1 MIQKLAVYLGTPTG
15 GLLLLAVVVAL
26 LAVLW
31 FLAGAAGKKD
41 RAGALLVAFFFME
54 LGAGA
59 ILLAFG
65 FDEMSQSDSNPRLVP
80 ICWGLALFVCALIQF
95 VKVWRKRDY
104 KKVEFGQVGRV
115 AVVFAVVAA
124 ALLVFD
130 YLGFFLSTG
139 LMIITLMLVMG
150 ERRKFLMA
158 ATACVWMAATWA
170 VFNKF
175 LLLGLPVG
183 RLFTR

>member
-1 MIQKLAVYLGTPTG
+1 MIRNLAIYLGTPSG
-15 GLLLLAVVVAL
+15 GLILLAVAVVLLAL
-26 LAVLW
+26 LW
-31 FLAGAAGKKD
+31 FAAGAAGKRD

-54 LGAGA
+54 LGAAA
-59 ILLAFG
+59 ILLSLG
-65 FDEMSQSDSNPRLVP
+65 FDEMSQSDSDPRLMPV
-80 ICWGLALFVCALIQF
+80 CWGLALFVCALIQF
-95 VKVWRKRDY
+95 VKVWQKREY
-104 KKVEFGQVGRV
+104 KKVEFGQVGKV
-115 AVVFAVVAA
+115 AVVFAIVAV

-130 YLGFFLSTG
+130 QLGFFLSTG
-139 LMIITLMLVMG
+139 LMIIALMLVMG

-170 VFNKF
+170 IFNKF

>member
-1 MIQKLAVYLGTPTG
+1 MIRNLAVYLGTPSG
-15 GLLLLAVVVAL
+15 GLVLLAVAAAL

-31 FLAGAAGKKD
+31 FAARAAGRTD
-41 RAGALLVAFFFME
+41 RVGALLVAFFFME
-54 LGAGA
+54 LGAAA
-59 ILLAFG
+59 IFLSLG